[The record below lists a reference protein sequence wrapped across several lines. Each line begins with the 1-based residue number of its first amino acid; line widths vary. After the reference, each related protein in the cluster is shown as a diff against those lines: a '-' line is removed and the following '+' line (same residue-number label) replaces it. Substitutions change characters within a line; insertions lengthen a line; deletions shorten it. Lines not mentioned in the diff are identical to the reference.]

1 MLNLRA
7 QSMLIYNDTFKD
19 LLYSEFFKEGVSRGD
34 ILLSGVTGIDVLFI
48 LDLIYIF
55 LLFSICK
62 LTFLIFGTFIV
73 KFVYSPLDHNCD

>member
-48 LDLIYIF
+48 LD
-55 LLFSICK
+55 SI
-62 LTFLIFGTFIV
+62 
-73 KFVYSPLDHNCD
+73 